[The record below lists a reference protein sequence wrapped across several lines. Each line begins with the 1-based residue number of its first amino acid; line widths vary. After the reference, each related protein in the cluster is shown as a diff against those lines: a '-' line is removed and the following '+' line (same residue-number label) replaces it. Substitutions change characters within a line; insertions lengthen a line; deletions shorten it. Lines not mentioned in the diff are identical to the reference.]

1 MSGRL
6 RVMTYNVHRC
16 VGADGRLSP
25 ERVADVL
32 AELAPDVVA
41 LQELDVGRIR
51 TGGLHQPEVIA
62 ARLSMHFHFSPSF
75 HVQEERYGNALLS
88 RTPIQLVRE
97 GPLPTFGFPWR
108 GEQRGALW
116 ASIPWGPREVQII
129 VTHLGLNRM
138 ERMRQAASLLGGD
151 WAGSDAC
158 RPPRL
163 LCGDL
168 NCSPGSAVH
177 RRFLGKF
184 VDAVSPRVRTAALS
198 TYHSRWPFLRLDHV
212 LHSDDLTVEAVHVP
226 RSTLTRV
233 ASDHL
238 PLVVDL
244 RWTQEGS
251 SS

>member
-16 VGADGRLSP
+16 VGADGRHSP

-41 LQELDVGRIR
+41 LQELDVGRTR

-62 ARLSMHFHFSPSF
+62 ARLSMHFHFSPAF
-75 HVQEERYGNALLS
+75 HVEEERYGNALLS
-88 RTPIQLVRE
+88 RTPIRLVRE
-97 GPLPTFGFPWR
+97 GPLPTIGLPWPVER
-108 GEQRGALW
+108 RGALW
-116 ASIPWGPREVQII
+116 AAVPWGERELQVI
-129 VTHLGLNRM
+129 VTHLGLMRR
-138 ERMRQAASLLGGD
+138 ERMRQAVSLLGDD
-151 WAGSDAC
+151 WVGHPAC
-158 RPPRL
+158 KPPRI

-177 RRFLGKF
+177 RRFRKTF
-184 VDAVSPRVRTAALS
+184 VDAVKRAPEGTAVA
-198 TYHSRWPFLRLDHV
+198 TYHSRWPIVRIDHV
-212 LHSDDLTVEAVHVP
+212 LTSDDLHVEAVQVS
-226 RSTLTRV
+226 RSALARV

-244 RWTQEGS
+244 SPAREAAT
-251 SS
+251 